1 MESEPAGCYSIVYI
15 SDAIANFG
23 EADLLKLLKQA
34 RGFNERAG
42 ITGVLMYGGGRF
54 VQVLEGCPAAV
65 RCLYARIEAD
75 PRHGR
80 LEVLANGLVE
90 RRDFS
95 GWHMSFAPP
104 PAGNFRDIAGYLT
117 PPQLVLASAGAAA
130 QPLLSEFLT
139 ASAEADLI

>member
-15 SDAIANFG
+15 STAIADFG
-23 EADLLKLLKQA
+23 AADLLKLLKQA
-34 RGFNERAG
+34 RGFNEQAG

-80 LEVLANGLVE
+80 LEVLADGPLA
-90 RRDFS
+90 RREFT

-104 PAGNFRDIAGYLT
+104 PAGDFGAIAGYLT
-117 PPQLVLASAGAAA
+117 PPQLVLSGAGATA

-139 ASAEADLI
+139 ASAESPLI

>member
-15 SDAIANFG
+15 STAIAEFG
-23 EADLLKLLKQA
+23 AADLLKLLKQA

-80 LEVLANGLVE
+80 LEVLADGLVA
-90 RRDFS
+90 RREFT

-104 PAGNFRDIAGYLT
+104 PAGDFRTLAGYLT
-117 PPQLVLASAGAAA
+117 PPQLVLSSAGAAA

-139 ASAEADLI
+139 ASAESALI